1 MEGLELSEVIQ
12 AVRLQL
18 AEAAAQSAGQS
29 IHFPVEGVELQFQ
42 VGVTKSVEAKG
53 GVKFWVLDLGGGGS
67 REAQSMQTIS
77 VKLGAPELADGT
89 PLKVSRRSDDE
100 P

>member
-1 MEGLELSEVIQ
+1 MDEIELGTVIE

-18 AEAAAQSAGQS
+18 AEAAERAVGQG
-29 IHFPVEGVELQFQ
+29 IQFPVEGVELEFQ

-53 GVKFWVLDLGGGGS
+53 GVKFWVLDLGAGGS
-67 REAQSMQTIS
+67 REVQSMQTIS
-77 VKLGAPELADGT
+77 VKLGAPLRADGT
-89 PLKVSRRSDDE
+89 PLKVARRSADE